1 MPKGSDGRPSC
12 PRATAEPV
20 DALERLIGELARLPG
35 VGRKTAGRLAYH
47 LLQQPADRM
56 PALAAALRDVAERV
70 HPCARCGAPTEDEE
84 CHICRDPRRDRTVI
98 CVVEEPSAVAVLE
111 RAGAF
116 RGVYVVLGG
125 RLSPLEGIG
134 PEALR
139 IGLLSRRI
147 DDGGVSEVI
156 LATNSSLE
164 GEATATYLQQL
175 LGRHAGIRVS
185 RLARGLP
192 VGGELE
198 YVDGVTL
205 SHALTAR
212 EAL

>member
-1 MPKGSDGRPSC
+1 M
-12 PRATAEPV
+12 
-20 DALERLIGELARLPG
+20 DALERLIGELSRLPG

-56 PALAAALRDVAERV
+56 PALAQALQDVAERI
-70 HPCARCGAPTEDEE
+70 HPCSRCGSPTEEEE
-84 CHICRDPRRDRTVI
+84 CPICRDPRRDRGTI

-111 RAGAF
+111 RSGVF

-134 PEALR
+134 PDALR

-147 DDGGVSEVI
+147 EEGGVQEVI

-164 GEATATYLQQL
+164 GEATATYLQQVL
-175 LGRHAGIRVS
+175 ARHAGVRVS

-205 SHALTAR
+205 THALTAR

>member
-1 MPKGSDGRPSC
+1 MS
-12 PRATAEPV
+12 V
-20 DALERLIGELARLPG
+20 LETLITEFARLPG
-35 VGRKTAGRLAYH
+35 VGRKTAQRLTYH
-47 LLQQPADRM
+47 LLQQPRERM
-56 PALAAALRDVAERV
+56 SALAAALTMVAERV
-70 HPCARCGAPTEDEE
+70 HPCEGCGQPTEDGR
-84 CHICRDPRRDRTVI
+84 CAICRDPRRDASLL

-111 RAGAF
+111 RAGVF
-116 RGVYVVLGG
+116 RGRYVVLGG
-125 RLSPLEGIG
+125 RLSPLDGIG
-134 PEALR
+134 PESLR
-139 IGLLSRRI
+139 VGLLQRRLEE
-147 DDGGVSEVI
+147 GEVREVI

-164 GEATATYLQQL
+164 GEATATWLQQVL
-175 LGRHAGIRVS
+175 AEWPGVRVS